1 MGKNRDK
8 TESIENSN
16 EPKYNEQQRRDMV
29 IDLFRK
35 GLKRVEIVK
44 MLTMSY
50 ATVQG
55 IISRYLKY
63 GTVDRKKR
71 TKLITEIAYT
81 DLEFLEECI
90 KNESSL
96 TSMQLANMLYKKTG
110 KKVSAYAISS
120 SLRNIGYFYTSPN

>member
-29 IDLFRK
+29 IDLFRR

-90 KNESSL
+90 K
-96 TSMQLANMLYKKTG
+96 K
-110 KKVSAYAISS
+110 
-120 SLRNIGYFYTSPN
+120 